1 MMWQVKELPEARA
14 RKSGKAK
21 EKVSVAVY
29 ERFQDRG
36 WQIFTA

>member
-1 MMWQVKELPEARA
+1 MWQVEELLEARA
-14 RKSGKAK
+14 RKIGSK

-29 ERFQDRG
+29 ESFQDRG